1 MYVIAVIGDLCSL
14 IPFVN
19 IVSNVVTA
27 IALGIAGAETGV
39 NIYSSNRIG
48 ATLFVLLIE
57 AIPVVSIIPA
67 WTIRV
72 YFAKKNA

>member
-1 MYVIAVIGDLCSL
+1 MYVIAILGDLVGL

-19 IVSNVVTA
+19 IVSSPVTA
-27 IALGIAGAETGV
+27 FALYVVGAGTSA
-39 NIYSSNRIG
+39 NIFSTNRIG

-57 AIPVVSIIPA
+57 TIPGVSVIPA

-72 YFAKKNA
+72 YFAKKTA